1 MDFMMIPPGD
11 IDKYVENPDV
21 LIIDLRTP
29 QEYMERH
36 IKNAVNIPYEKLQGV
51 CMFPMDMYLLLYC
64 ERGATSLA
72 AAKELADKGY
82 KVMTVVGGIHAYRGY
97 RLDRNGF

>member
-1 MDFMMIPPGD
+1 MDFVMIPPGEL
-11 IDKYVENPDV
+11 DKYVGNPDV

-36 IKNAVNIPYEKLQGV
+36 VKNAINIPYEKLQSC
-51 CMFPMDMYLLLYC
+51 CMFPMDMYLILYC

-82 KVMTVVGGIHAYRGY
+82 QVMTVVGGIHAYRGKMT
-97 RLDRNGF
+97 D